1 MIQVKQ
7 FLPIMAFAVVTFLG
21 CKEYKTTDTE
31 TSVATDTVTTPV
43 ADVARTAN
51 NSNTVAIDQSEV
63 PDTVRTSFTRKYMNA
78 SKVNWMQYEPTDY
91 DDLEMDQKY
100 YYVTYYSDGAD
111 YTSWYDNRGEWVKT
125 STEVKGNANLPD
137 AVNKTINAQ
146 YAGYT
151 IVEIDKENDK
161 NRELYEIELEN
172 GDKKAKLKILPNG
185 QIVKRK
191 D

>member
-1 MIQVKQ
+1 MKKVMQ
-7 FLPIMAFAVVTFLG
+7 FLPATAFAIVALIG
-21 CKEYKTTDTE
+21 CKENKTTE
-31 TSVATDTVTTPV
+31 TTVTTDSVTTPIT
-43 ADVARTAN
+43 DVAKGADNT
-51 NSNTVAIDQSEV
+51 NTVAVDASQV
-63 PDTVRTSFTRKYMNA
+63 PDTVRTSFERKYVNA
-78 SKVNWMQYEPTDY
+78 SKVNWMEYEPTDY
-91 DDLEMDQKY
+91 DDLQMDQKY

-125 STEVKGNANLPD
+125 STRIEGDPNLPD

-146 YAGYT
+146 YEGYT

-161 NRELYEIELEN
+161 NRELYEIELKN
-172 GDKKAKLKILPNG
+172 GEKKAKLKILPNG